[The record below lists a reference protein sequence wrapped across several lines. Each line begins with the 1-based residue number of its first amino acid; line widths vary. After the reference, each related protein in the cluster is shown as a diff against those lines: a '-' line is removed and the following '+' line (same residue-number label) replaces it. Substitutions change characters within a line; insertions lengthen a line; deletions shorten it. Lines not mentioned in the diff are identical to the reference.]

1 MYSLAEEA
9 ISRFLC
15 ETRDTIAEGTLFLP
29 EYIRIAGRIFYTGSE
44 QVIHP
49 GRSSVSVCI
58 IITSDGISLHD
69 SE

>member
-44 QVIHP
+44 
-49 GRSSVSVCI
+49 
-58 IITSDGISLHD
+58 
-69 SE
+69 